1 MGQTKRNQKWAYVFY
16 IWACIVRKCGQAGVR
31 VCDLLCYCL
40 WCCTQEM
47 KIFPFCFMGTQDC
60 HRMYVLADP
69 RLFNLSTRGV
79 TSRRGR
85 LTSLMVIGRDYR
97 AADGPWKQRP
107 RNPVLDKTTTEWRLP
122 RPHRQRRTHRA
133 QREPASAVSVPGGTV
148 RATLTRRLLVL
159 RVRQCTGLSRDCVY
173 LS

>member
-69 RLFNLSTRGV
+69 RLFNLSTLGLFKK
-79 TSRRGR
+79 TEFWKS
-85 LTSLMVIGRDYR
+85 MR
-97 AADGPWKQRP
+97 AHGSCGAKLFPEFNDVFCCEKF
-107 RNPVLDKTTTEWRLP
+107 
-122 RPHRQRRTHRA
+122 
-133 QREPASAVSVPGGTV
+133 
-148 RATLTRRLLVL
+148 
-159 RVRQCTGLSRDCVY
+159 
-173 LS
+173 

>member
-16 IWACIVRKCGQAGVR
+16 IWACIVRTCGLAGVR
-31 VCDLLCYCL
+31 ACDLLCYCL

-69 RLFNLSTRGV
+69 CLFNLSTRGV

-97 AADGPWKQRP
+97 APTGGGSSDRGIRYWTRQLLSGGCPAHIGSGGPAGL
-107 RNPVLDKTTTEWRLP
+107 NES
-122 RPHRQRRTHRA
+122 PHQLYRYQEARCGLLSHVA
-133 QREPASAVSVPGGTV
+133 YWYSAFGSVPV
-148 RATLTRRLLVL
+148 
-159 RVRQCTGLSRDCVY
+159 
-173 LS
+173 